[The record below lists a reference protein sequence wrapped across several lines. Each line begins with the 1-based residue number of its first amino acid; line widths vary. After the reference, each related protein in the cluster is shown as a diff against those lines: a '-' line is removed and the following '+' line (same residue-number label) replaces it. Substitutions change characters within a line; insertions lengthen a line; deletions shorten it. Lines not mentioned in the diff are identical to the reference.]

1 VGIPLFLGIMFFGKF
16 LLSIFGEGFEH
27 SLSVLRIL
35 CFGQI
40 INALCGPVMY
50 LLNMTG
56 NEKKARN
63 TMIYA
68 AIINISANILL
79 IPIFGLKG
87 AAWAT
92 SITMILWNIWALLI
106 GYKQTGIRTL
116 IFWR

>member
-1 VGIPLFLGIMFFGKF
+1 MIFGEF
-16 LLSIFGEGFEH
+16 LLSIFGEGYEG
-27 SLSVLRIL
+27 SISILRIL

-56 NEKKARN
+56 NEKEARN

-68 AIINISANILL
+68 AIVNISANILL
-79 IPIFGLKG
+79 IPIFGLEG

-92 SITMILWNIWALLI
+92 SSTMILWNIWALMV
-106 GYKQTGIRTL
+106 GYKRTGIRTL